1 MKKLRVFW
9 LIILTSV
16 VFISCN
22 NLTSYSKEGL
32 VREKVKIPA
41 PMEIVQE
48 VAGKGFVK
56 EDRTVLDVKLD
67 LNKNFQDRKIIYTG
81 EVSIEVKSCKDSISK
96 IDDIVKRSGDFIAD
110 SKIWEQEK
118 DRKAAELVIKVPS
131 KNYDE
136 VLVDLSTIG
145 KVKSEQSNSND
156 ITEEYVDLEARL
168 ANAKRMET
176 RLVDLL
182 EQKTTKLA
190 DMLAVEKEL
199 GRVRED
205 IERFEGTKRY
215 FDSLVSLSTITIYLS
230 EPYKITSS
238 VLDPLKTSLED
249 AGQLFMTSVA
259 SIITVLVVIL
269 PWLVILG
276 FVAWFVVFIIRR
288 SKRKKAAKKE

>member
-96 IDDIVKRSGDFIAD
+96 IDDIVKRSGGFIAD